1 MVAPKIVWNCGTHLS
16 RPPRRDT
23 KHFQYD
29 SMTYHMAHACSLT
42 QKERYIAAVQVQV
55 HSHSAPR
62 SLLQYLPW
70 RSVLVPIS
78 ATNQPT
84 NHPITTT
91 GTFEPIFELTFTP
104 RAGVLEDVVIYLGS
118 GETGAT
124 STGATGGGEWMY
136 VPARRTLHWSLASS
150 ASTSGTSRSVSGPVR
165 TTTLRDTF
173 ASNDA
178 HPRERRRSRSR
189 CRWASCL
196 VL

>member
-1 MVAPKIVWNCGTHLS
+1 
-16 RPPRRDT
+16 
-23 KHFQYD
+23 
-29 SMTYHMAHACSLT
+29 MAHACSLT
-42 QKERYIAAVQVQV
+42 QKERYNAAVQVQV
-55 HSHSAPR
+55 HSHSAPH
-62 SLLQYLPW
+62 SLLQYLTW
-70 RSVLVPIS
+70 RSVLIPIS

-84 NHPITTT
+84 IHPITTTT

-104 RAGVLEDVVIYLGS
+104 RAGVLEDAIDISLGS

-150 ASTSGTSRSVSGPVR
+150 ASTSGISRSVSGPVR

-173 ASNDA
+173 ASKDA
-178 HPRERRRSRSR
+178 HPRGRRRSRSR
-189 CRWASCL
+189 CRRARCL